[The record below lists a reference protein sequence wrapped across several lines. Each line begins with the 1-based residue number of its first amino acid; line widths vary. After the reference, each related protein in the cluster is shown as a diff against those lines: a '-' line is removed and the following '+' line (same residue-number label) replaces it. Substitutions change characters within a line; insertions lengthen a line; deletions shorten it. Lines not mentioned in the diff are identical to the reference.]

1 MRSREHPAPVISA
14 WMDSARQKKL
24 AEVRERA
31 RQVAEIVVRLP
42 KDRAEV
48 RESEARSDLLTK
60 FGLTAA
66 MQADVAAL
74 DELELVAETADH
86 YSVWFGQDGPSW
98 IRDEHYSLGREE
110 ILQIAAE
117 ELERARRQ
125 LADH

>member
-1 MRSREHPAPVISA
+1 MARVRNPLSTTWKDDI
-14 WMDSARQKKL
+14 RQKKL

-48 RESEARSDLLTK
+48 RESEARRDLLSE

-66 MQADVAAL
+66 MEADWGTF
-74 DELELVAETADH
+74 DEVELVAQTADH
-86 YSVWFGQDGPSW
+86 YALWFGQDGPSW

-125 LADH
+125 GADH

>member
-48 RESEARSDLLTK
+48 RESEARSDLLSE

-66 MQADVAAL
+66 AQADAGTFV
-74 DELELVAETADH
+74 EVELVAETTDH
-86 YSVWFGQDGPSW
+86 YALWFGHSW
-98 IRDEHYSLGREE
+98 TRDEHYCLGREE

>member
-1 MRSREHPAPVISA
+1 MARAKNRLSTTWQDDI
-14 WMDSARQKKL
+14 RQKKL

-31 RQVAEIVVRLP
+31 RKVAEIVVRLP

-48 RESEARSDLLTK
+48 RGSEARRDLLSE

-66 MQADVAAL
+66 MQADAAAL
-74 DELELVAETADH
+74 DELSLVAETADH
-86 YSVWFGQDGPSW
+86 YALWFGQDGPSW